1 MLRVRGW
8 SWGWGYGWLSGLGLG
23 LGLGLAVRISPE
35 VRLDVRLV
43 PPPAKVHVLQVL
55 ARARGEDNLHAA
67 AAQVDDAHGRYWG
80 GTGVE
85 RIEQV
90 VDRDPAV
97 QALVSAAQ
105 QRRPLAPG
113 RG

>member
-1 MLRVRGW
+1 M
-8 SWGWGYGWLSGLGLG
+8 GLVVQ
-23 LGLGLAVRISPE
+23 AAPQ
-35 VRLDVRLV
+35 VRLDVRVV
-43 PPPAKVHVLQVL
+43 PAPAKVHVLQVL
-55 ARARGEDNLHAA
+55 ARARGEDDLHAA

-90 VDRDPAV
+90 VDGDPAV
-97 QALVSAAQ
+97 HALVGAAQ

-113 RG
+113 WGWGWGWGWGSDRG